1 MCCSSPESGKP
12 LKGSAWNRFTGHYFS
27 SSTLEVWLRTIN
39 FAKKKKE
46 KKEEEDEVGKLSVLS
61 LLFPS
66 VFILRNII
74 VLSPAKEK
82 YNGRRQE
89 QGNLK
94 WNQKPVSKSREMLMR
109 IWNHK
114 RLIFQSMR
122 FIALTFWKKSIK
134 QKRSKAGIEWFL
146 PKSETYW
153 KHTDWKH
160 WQSEFYILWGF

>member
-1 MCCSSPESGKP
+1 MCCSSPQSGKP

-27 SSTLEVWLRTIN
+27 SLTLEVWLRTIN
-39 FAKKKKE
+39 FAKE
-46 KKEEEDEVGKLSVLS
+46 KRRSRKTQHVE
-61 LLFPS
+61 PS
-66 VFILRNII
+66 VSISLRNII

-89 QGNLK
+89 QGNLR
-94 WNQKPVSKSREMLMR
+94 WNQKPVSKSREMLVR
-109 IWNHK
+109 LWNHK

-122 FIALTFWKKSIK
+122 FIALTFWKNQSNK
-134 QKRSKAGIEWFL
+134 KRWKAGIEWFL
-146 PKSETYW
+146 QNSEADQ